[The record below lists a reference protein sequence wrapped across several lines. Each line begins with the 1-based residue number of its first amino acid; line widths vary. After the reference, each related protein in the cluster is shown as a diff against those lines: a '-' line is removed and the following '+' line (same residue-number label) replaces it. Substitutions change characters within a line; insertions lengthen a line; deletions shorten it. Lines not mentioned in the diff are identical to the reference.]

1 MGLRSRIM
9 LLVAIGLLVATLPLG
24 VMGLGMVRAATDRVL
39 EERLAMTRATAE
51 HLGERLAEG
60 WSQLDQLSARVA
72 SRWQPDNLAAIRQD
86 FTQRAPQMPLFSGG
100 IFLMDGAGRLL
111 IQEPT
116 SPPLR
121 RVFLADAPAM
131 RKALATREPHTRNL
145 IRPADGV
152 AAAVLV
158 VPVFAGSD
166 TVVGGIGGVID
177 LTRPT
182 LLAFIKG
189 LAMGGSGHAAI
200 VNRDGIVLASTDRA
214 ELFSRNEHPEFFA
227 RFIAEG
233 RPLVGPSEEYH
244 GPGIPGEIHVMAFA
258 PVPSVPWGIGIGQ
271 NEEETFGPIRRL
283 RDRIIVFEMAVLVAA
298 LLFAWLDTSAV
309 VAPLRVLKEAA
320 ERIAGGDLARR
331 VEVQRTDEIG
341 TLTRSFETMRAR
353 LVQSLE
359 EVRWRAHASQSLYE
373 VGTEVLSLQDR
384 DAVLRSIAARTVS
397 LLQADVAL
405 VCLLDET
412 GAMARISAT
421 AGAAAAVASTAPFPV
436 AGSLLGVDCLTC
448 ANVDPRYQSAHL
460 AAPLT
465 VGGRH
470 VGALCIG
477 ARSGRVFSA
486 EDREVL
492 GGLANLAAIAVE
504 NARLQEQ
511 VQSVAML
518 EERER
523 IAREMHDSVG
533 QVLGYV
539 NTKAQAVK
547 VLLESGKV
555 AEAQRQLAQ
564 LEQAAR
570 EVYAD
575 LREAIVSLR
584 TATSPERELIPAL
597 REYIGRFAELSG
609 VQTELVPEGDPS
621 RYIFGPATE
630 LHLIRIVQ
638 EALTNVRK
646 HAMARRAWV
655 RLALREGGLI
665 VTVADDG
672 VGFDPA
678 QAAQEGWSGFGL
690 QSMRERAEA
699 IGGHFSVRRRDGSGT
714 EVEVSLPVP
723 GGRPADARLAG
734 G

>member
-1 MGLRSRIM
+1 MGLRGRIM

-24 VMGLGMVRAATDRVL
+24 VMGLGMVRAATDRIL

-51 HLGERLAEG
+51 HLGQQLAQG

-72 SRWQPDNLAAIRQD
+72 SRWQLDNLAAVRQD
-86 FTQRAPQMPLFSGG
+86 FTQLGPQMPLFSGG

-111 IQEPT
+111 IQEPA
-116 SPPLR
+116 SPRLR
-121 RVFLADAPAM
+121 RALLADVSAV
-131 RKALATREPHTRNL
+131 RKALATREPQTSNL
-145 IRPADGV
+145 IRPVDGV
-152 AAAVLV
+152 AVAVFV
-158 VPVFAGSD
+158 VPVFSSPS
-166 TVVGGIGGVID
+166 TVVGAIGGVID
-177 LTRPT
+177 LTSPT
-182 LLAFIKG
+182 LLAFLKG
-189 LAMGGSGHAAI
+189 MAVGRSGHAAI

-244 GPGIPGEIHVMAFA
+244 GPNIPGEIHVMAFA
-258 PVPSVPWGIGIGQ
+258 PIPSVPWGIGIGQ

-283 RDRIIVFEMAVLVAA
+283 RDRVIVFELAVLVAA
-298 LLFAWLDTSAV
+298 LVFAWLDTSAV
-309 VAPLRVLKEAA
+309 VAPLRVLKEGA

-331 VEVQRTDEIG
+331 VEVRRTDEIG
-341 TLTRSFETMRAR
+341 TLAQSFETMRGQLIR
-353 LVQSLE
+353 
-359 EVRWRAHASQSLYE
+359 SQQE
-373 VGTEVLSLQDR
+373 
-384 DAVLRSIAARTVS
+384 
-397 LLQADVAL
+397 
-405 VCLLDET
+405 
-412 GAMARISAT
+412 
-421 AGAAAAVASTAPFPV
+421 
-436 AGSLLGVDCLTC
+436 
-448 ANVDPRYQSAHL
+448 
-460 AAPLT
+460 
-465 VGGRH
+465 
-470 VGALCIG
+470 
-477 ARSGRVFSA
+477 
-486 EDREVL
+486 
-492 GGLANLAAIAVE
+492 NL
-504 NARLQEQ
+504 RLQERL
-511 VQSVAML
+511 QSLAML

-584 TATSPERELIPAL
+584 TATSPDRRLIPAL
-597 REYIGRFAELSG
+597 REYVGRFAELSG
-609 VQTELVPEGDPS
+609 VQTELITEGDPS
-621 RYIFGPATE
+621 RYVFGPTTE

-646 HAMARRAWV
+646 HAMARQAWV
-655 RLALREGGLI
+655 RFSLNEGGLVVI
-665 VTVADDG
+665 VADDG
-672 VGFDPA
+672 AGFDPA
-678 QAAQEGWSGFGL
+678 RVQREGWPGFGL

-699 IGGHFSVRRRDGSGT
+699 IGGHFSIRRRDGSGT
-714 EVEVSLPVP
+714 EVEVNLPVP
-723 GGRPADARLAG
+723 EGRPADARLAG

>member
-1 MGLRSRIM
+1 MGLRNRIM

-51 HLGERLAEG
+51 HLGERLAQG
-60 WSQLDQLSARVA
+60 WTQLDRLSARVA
-72 SRWQPDNLAAIRQD
+72 PRWQPDNLAAISQD
-86 FTQRAPQMPLFSGG
+86 FTQLAPQMLLFSGG
-100 IFLMDGAGRLL
+100 IFLMDDVGRLM
-111 IQEPT
+111 IQEPA
-116 SPPLR
+116 SPLLR
-121 RVFLADAPAM
+121 RALLADASAI
-131 RKALATREPHTRNL
+131 RKSLATRERQTTTL

-152 AAAVLV
+152 AVAVFA
-158 VPVFAGSD
+158 VPVFSSPD
-166 TVVGGIGGVID
+166 TLVGAIGGVID

-182 LLAFIKG
+182 LLAFING
-189 LAMGGSGHAAI
+189 LAMGTSGHAAI
-200 VNRDGIVLASTDRA
+200 VNRDGIVLASTDSA

-233 RPLVGPSEEYH
+233 RPLVGPAEEYH
-244 GPGIPGEIHVMAFA
+244 GPSSPGEIHVMAFA

-283 RDRIIVFEMAVLVAA
+283 RDRVILFELAVLVAA
-298 LLFAWLDTSAV
+298 LFFAWLDTSAV
-309 VAPLRVLKEAA
+309 VSPLRILTEAA
-320 ERIAGGDLARR
+320 ERIAGGDLARK
-331 VEVQRTDEIG
+331 VEVRRTDEIG
-341 TLTRSFETMRAR
+341 TLALSFETMRIQ

-359 EVRWRAHASQSLYE
+359 EVRRRAHASQSLYE
-373 VGTEVLSLQDR
+373 VGTEVLSSQDR
-384 DAVLRSIAARTVS
+384 DAVLRSIAVKAIS

-405 VCLLDET
+405 VCLLDAT
-412 GAMARISAT
+412 GTMARIGAA
-421 AGAAAAVASTAPFPV
+421 AGATAAVASTAPFPT
-436 AGSLLGVDCLTC
+436 AGRVLGIDCLVC
-448 ANVDPRYQSAHL
+448 ANVDLMYQSAHL
-460 AAPLT
+460 AVPLT

-470 VGALCIG
+470 VGALCVG
-477 ARSGRVFSA
+477 ARRQRTFSA
-486 EDREVL
+486 EEQEVL
-492 GGLANLAAIAVE
+492 SGLANLAAIAVE

-570 EVYAD
+570 EVYGD
-575 LREAIVSLR
+575 LREAIVNLR
-584 TATSPERELIPAL
+584 TATSPEQGLIPAL
-597 REYIGRFAELSG
+597 REYVGRFAELSG
-609 VQTELVPEGDPS
+609 VHIELVTEGEPS
-621 RYIFGPATE
+621 GYVFGPTTE

-638 EALTNVRK
+638 EALTNVRR
-646 HAMARRAWV
+646 HAAARHAWV
-655 RLALREGGLI
+655 RFALREGELL

-678 QAAQEGWSGFGL
+678 RVPREGWPGL
-690 QSMRERAEA
+690 GLETMRERAEA
-699 IGGHFSVRRRDGSGT
+699 IGARFSIRRRDGSGT
-714 EVEVSLPVP
+714 EVEVSLPA
-723 GGRPADARLAG
+723 GGRSTDARPAG